1 MDVQRHV
8 QDKEPR
14 NQGQTEKKERGK
26 NVMVICRHLKD
37 EANGRGEGFSQWRQV
52 AGTQVLLLPVPG
64 CIILSTVPAF
74 SHLYLPQSLVVSMKW
89 VLAYWWVKIKWAS

>member
-26 NVMVICRHLKD
+26 NVMVICRCLKD
-37 EANGRGEGFSQWRQV
+37 EVNGRGEGFSQWRQV
-52 AGTQVLLLPVPG
+52 AGTQVLHLPVPG
-64 CIILSTVPAF
+64 CIILSTVPPI
-74 SHLYLPQSLVVSMKW
+74 LPSVPTTEPCCEHEVGFGLLVG
-89 VLAYWWVKIKWAS
+89 